1 MVNER
6 NDKSQIGGTERL
18 KEITKWTQRYAENR
32 TLPFL
37 ISMITCLFISAA
49 VGVPSYFGGK
59 AYRSG
64 NMALFGLCVSLL
76 TLVSVALIFF
86 SFTKWDE
93 KFTDRISR
101 RLYGSEGMVT
111 LAIPKKTKRQR
122 RAGWI
127 AGLLFG
133 VCVMISVILV
143 VFCKIPIKYMQPVSA
158 ICVIPLIIAIGIWQ
172 PPSVKPAGFLVWLWP
187 TLYAIHAI
195 LIVAGIPIHFE
206 RPWIFLNILIP
217 IVGYGILC
225 GLIGHVYSRYALK
238 KLKGLTRLEGDA
250 ANGD

>member
-1 MVNER
+1 MNTQQNQVPQN
-6 NDKSQIGGTERL
+6 TEKL
-18 KEITKWTQRYAENR
+18 KEITKWTQRYAKNR

-37 ISMITCLFISAA
+37 VNMLTFLFLFLGVAGISHL
-49 VGVPSYFGGK
+49 GGN

-64 NMALFGLCVSLL
+64 NMLL
-76 TLVSVALIFF
+76 VWICIFIAVLVYAVVVFF
-86 SFTKWDE
+86 SVPKL
-93 KFTDRISR
+93 SG
-101 RLYGSEGMVT
+101 RLVKKLNLQLYRKEGQVT

-187 TLYAIHAI
+187 SLYAIHAI

-238 KLKGLTRLEGDA
+238 KLKGLTY
-250 ANGD
+250 

>member
-1 MVNER
+1 MNQQ
-6 NDKSQIGGTERL
+6 NDKSQVQNSEKL
-18 KEITKWTQRYAENR
+18 KEISKWTRRYAENR

-37 ISMITCLFISAA
+37 IEMSTVPFIWAA

-133 VCVMISVILV
+133 VCVTISVILV

-158 ICVIPLIIAIGIWQ
+158 ICFIPLNYSYRNLATTICQSCRFFSMAMAN
-172 PPSVKPAGFLVWLWP
+172 P
-187 TLYAIHAI
+187 
-195 LIVAGIPIHFE
+195 
-206 RPWIFLNILIP
+206 
-217 IVGYGILC
+217 LC
-225 GLIGHVYSRYALK
+225 YSRYPDRCRCAHSISQALDSTK
-238 KLKGLTRLEGDA
+238 YTYTHSRLC
-250 ANGD
+250 NSM

>member
-1 MVNER
+1 MNTQQNQVPQN
-6 NDKSQIGGTERL
+6 TEKL

-37 ISMITCLFISAA
+37 VNMLTFLFLFLGVAGISHL
-49 VGVPSYFGGK
+49 GGN

-64 NMALFGLCVSLL
+64 NMLL
-76 TLVSVALIFF
+76 VWICIFIAVLVYAVVVFF
-86 SFTKWDE
+86 SVPKL
-93 KFTDRISR
+93 SG
-101 RLYGSEGMVT
+101 RLVKKLNLQLYRKEGQVT

-187 TLYAIHAI
+187 SLYAIHAI

-238 KLKGLTRLEGDA
+238 KLKGLTY
-250 ANGD
+250 